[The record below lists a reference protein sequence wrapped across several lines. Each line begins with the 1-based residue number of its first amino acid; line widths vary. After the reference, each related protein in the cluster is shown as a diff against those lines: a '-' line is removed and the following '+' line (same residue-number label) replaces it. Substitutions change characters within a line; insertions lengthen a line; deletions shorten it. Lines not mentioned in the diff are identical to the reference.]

1 MYCRRLLL
9 VYRDIVHIANVA
21 MGPTP
26 TSEHSYT
33 CCVPCPPMTFIWYF
47 QNKCVFWHSGITK
60 FSRQSNPNANE
71 WHFIVQS
78 YFAQLTL
85 YGQLVTL
92 AYTTFNIQK
101 FFVLPQKNIIDMFYL
116 VLSTDKDFSQIHNSI
131 SFFTVVPCILT
142 YPIFYYSHQCTI
154 NLLLNI
160 KIYINIQGYL

>member
-1 MYCRRLLL
+1 MYCRRCLL

-60 FSRQSNPNANE
+60 FSRQSNPNAND

-78 YFAQLTL
+78 YFVQLTL

-92 AYTTFNIQK
+92 AYTKFNVK
-101 FFVLPQKNIIDMFYL
+101 KMFRFAQKNSLTCFIWFSAQTKIFLKYTIQFL
-116 VLSTDKDFSQIHNSI
+116 FSQLYRAFWLIQ
-131 SFFTVVPCILT
+131 SFIT
-142 YPIFYYSHQCTI
+142 PI
-154 NLLLNI
+154 NA
-160 KIYINIQGYL
+160 K